1 MKFIL
6 KIYLIAILFFVTG
19 KLTAQSTII
28 DYNRN
33 LTHPETMVFNPALK
47 PFYHGVASGDPLTDR
62 VIIWTRITPDSG
74 VTTPKDVKWQVATD
88 SLFKSVVK
96 SGVFTTNS
104 SRDYTV
110 KVDVTGLQSA
120 TTYYYAFSYQGTYS
134 LTGRMRT
141 ASNNVNHLRFAVVS
155 CNNYE
160 AGFFNGFKKIGQRND
175 IDAVIHLGDYIYEYQ
190 PKGYGDSLNGRFV
203 EPSKEIITE
212 NDYRTRYSVYRLDP
226 DLRYAHQQQTFISIW
241 DDHESANDSYKDGAE
256 NHQSN
261 EGDWQTRK
269 DISKRVYFEWM
280 PIRDAS
286 SNIIYRTISYGSL
299 LDLIMLDTRLEGRV
313 KPPTN
318 FDDVDV
324 PARTMLG
331 ATQYNWF
338 INNLKTSTAKWK
350 VVGNQILF
358 SDMNVGFGAVNSQ
371 GQPAI
376 TDINAIRAV
385 ENLFIDNWESYP
397 TERNSIMDTLKTRNI
412 KNTIFLTGD
421 SHASWSFDLT
431 KKPVIYPNAATANLP
446 TPSSTYTA
454 STGNGSVGVEFATP
468 SITSANFDEAIGKA
482 TTAQFEY
489 LINNPVTVG
498 PPFGSVVYNPHLK
511 YVDLDRHGYFILD
524 LKDDSAQAD
533 YFYVDTLRI
542 SSNKEKFGRGVVTA
556 SNSNRIT
563 RLSSFASIGKSIQE
577 GQAPSK
583 PQPKATG
590 VKELKSTEAI
600 IIGAYPIPAFDLLSI
615 NYALNKSGVTEIAI
629 FDINGKNIGI
639 EKVGF
644 QSSGI
649 YTYSFDISKLPAGVY
664 FFNLILDG
672 QIVNNGKY
680 IKS

>member
-1 MKFIL
+1 MKFFL
-6 KIYLIAILFFVTG
+6 RIYIIGFLSFFTG
-19 KLTAQSTII
+19 KLSAQSIII

-33 LTHPETMVFNPALK
+33 LGQLETMVFNPELK

-74 VTTPKDVKWQVATD
+74 ITTPKDVKWQVATD
-88 SLFKSVVK
+88 SLFKSIVK
-96 SGVFTTNS
+96 TGVFTTSS

-110 KVDVTGLQSA
+110 KVDVAGLQQG
-120 TTYYYAFSYQGTYS
+120 TTYYYSFSYQGTYS

-203 EPSKEIITE
+203 LPAKEIVSE
-212 NDYRTRYSVYRLDP
+212 SDYRTRYSVYRLDP

-241 DDHESANDSYKDGAE
+241 DDHESTNDSYKDGAE
-256 NHQSN
+256 NHQPN

-269 DISKRVYFEWM
+269 DISKKVYFEWM

-286 SNIIYRTISYGSL
+286 SNTIYRKISYGSM

-331 ATQYNWF
+331 STQYNWF

-397 TERNSIMDTLKTRNI
+397 TERNSILDTIKNRNI

-431 KKPVIYPNAATANLP
+431 KKPANYPNAATANLP
-446 TPSSTYTA
+446 TPSSSYTA
-454 STGNGSVGVEFATP
+454 STGNGSVGIELATP

-556 SNSNRIT
+556 NNSNRIT
-563 RLSSFASIGKSIQE
+563 RLSSAASIGKSLQE
-577 GQAPSK
+577 GQAPAK

-600 IIGAYPIPAFDLLSI
+600 IIGAYPVPTNSMLNI
-615 NYALNKSGVTEIAI
+615 NYALNKSGITEIAV
-629 FDINGKNIGI
+629 FDVNGKNIGT
-639 EKVGF
+639 EKIGL
-644 QSSGI
+644 QLSGI
-649 YTYSFDISKLPAGVY
+649 YTYSFDVSKLPAGVY

-672 QIVNNGKY
+672 NIVNNGKY
-680 IKS
+680 IKY